1 MDNFISF
8 IPDEPVEVAL
18 GSLLKQRHETVGSA
32 ESCTGGK
39 IAVLLNH
46 RPGSS
51 AFYYGSVVSY
61 DNSIKEHVLGVS
73 ADALATYG
81 AVSEPVVRQ
90 MVEGVRQLMHTTY
103 AVATSGVAGPD
114 GGTPDKPVG
123 TVWMALATPRGT
135 QAHCFHFSETDREQI
150 TDAAA
155 QTALLWLLQEIREN

>member
-1 MDNFISF
+1 MDKFISF
-8 IPDEPVEVAL
+8 VPDEPVEISL
-18 GSLLKQRHETVGSA
+18 GALLKQRHETVTSA

-61 DNSIKEHVLGVS
+61 DNSIKEQVLGVS
-73 ADALATYG
+73 ADTLDAYG

-90 MVEGVRQLMHTTY
+90 MAEGVRELMHTTY

-114 GGTPDKPVG
+114 GGTPEKPVG
-123 TVWMALATPRGT
+123 TVWMALATPWGT

-155 QTALLWLLQEIREN
+155 QTALLWLLQEIRSN